1 MYDESMRAAAEQQRQ
16 EKQNYLR
23 DNILAKEYDTV
34 VFAAFME
41 QRKCKQKTFAKTV
54 DDGMNIDN
62 WTLEDLMAVVQ
73 EFLHI

>member
-41 QRKCKQKTFAKTV
+41 QRKCKQK
-54 DDGMNIDN
+54 
-62 WTLEDLMAVVQ
+62 
-73 EFLHI
+73 

>member
-1 MYDESMRAAAEQQRQ
+1 MMAAAAEQQRQ

-41 QRKCKQKTFAKTV
+41 QRKCKQKAFTKTAV

-73 EFLHI
+73 EFLDI